1 MGGGSRLAADKEW
14 RRQTG
19 RGKARRGHFVNPVG
33 SSEGSAFGRALVCA
47 ETFGHEATGSPH
59 SLLTQS
65 EDRAGSDT
73 HSPGGSLGL
82 TLWLRPSVLAPPRPQ
97 VPDPPRLLV
106 PAPGSRTLPGLTLW
120 PRLLKPGPRQELSGR
135 APRPQAKS

>member
-33 SSEGSAFGRALVCA
+33 SSEGGPFGRALACA

-65 EDRAGSDT
+65 EDRAG
-73 HSPGGSLGL
+73 
-82 TLWLRPSVLAPPRPQ
+82 
-97 VPDPPRLLV
+97 
-106 PAPGSRTLPGLTLW
+106 
-120 PRLLKPGPRQELSGR
+120 
-135 APRPQAKS
+135 